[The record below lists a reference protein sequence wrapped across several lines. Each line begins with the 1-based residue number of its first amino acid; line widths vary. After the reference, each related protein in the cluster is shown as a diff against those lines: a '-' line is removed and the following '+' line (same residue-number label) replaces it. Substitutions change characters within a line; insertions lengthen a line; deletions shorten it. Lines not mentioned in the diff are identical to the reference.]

1 MWELA
6 NEVYET
12 MIRNVLIV
20 YSISMVYIG
29 EAYIQNTPHPI
40 SPLQQAGLTVS
51 QKGDTWRGQ
60 TRWGGT
66 GQSIHTWSEA
76 VR

>member
-29 EAYIQNTPHPI
+29 EAYIHNTPHPI
-40 SPLQQAGLTVS
+40 SPL
-51 QKGDTWRGQ
+51 
-60 TRWGGT
+60 
-66 GQSIHTWSEA
+66 
-76 VR
+76 